1 MVYELINLCLMPQD
15 ILVASSHFFSLV
27 MTNSKQPGNR
37 IIETTVFRIMAF
49 LLAVALFWPPMAS
62 AAEENPD
69 SIPTEPG
76 LRVRIHA
83 LAEPPP
89 HPAVLEPGQS
99 PNLDRTV
106 TGPSGMEK
114 QTWRGDS
121 GEVLEKNLILTLDG
135 WLRVAHAGSYRFR
148 VKSESGFSARLGD
161 TPLGRSPGGTAA
173 EAVVELPVG
182 WHHLEA
188 QLEVGAAGKASLLWL
203 WKPPGA
209 QRFSP
214 LPEAELR
221 APSFH
226 FRPTQPGHKLLAKSS
241 DRPGL
246 GRKLAGLHPGY
257 RLTNIQPG
265 KHDMPVGGLALLGD
279 GRLVVARFDARM
291 LKAPRPSTEPN
302 GELWIIENPMATGT
316 AEIVGNRIASGLFE
330 PAGLCVIGNSIFVS
344 QRSEV
349 TRFDPDGKGRWL
361 PTTVASGW
369 ETNDF
374 HQISAGLLHRPGD
387 RPGHPGWLFM
397 ARSPGLG
404 LFANPPGHGSVWQID
419 LSQPPG
425 GNVEWL
431 TGGHRTPNGIGFGPK
446 DEMFVIDNQGDWTPA
461 NELNH
466 VRRGHFYGYYQP
478 HDPPR
483 AHAAPFQPTDPADPA
498 AVVTPAAV
506 LLPQDEI
513 GNSPTQPLRFPAD
526 SRFAGQLALPDMRY
540 GGINRVF
547 LEEIGG
553 VWQGCAMRFTQGLGA
568 GPNRIC
574 FGPGGSLFVGG
585 IGGRHA
591 STWSWRNPKGE
602 ATFQSLERLDPTGDP
617 VFEIES
623 MRAVPGGFELHFTE
637 PVPSSELENP
647 SAYRIMQWTYR
658 ATVAYG
664 GPKINEEELTV
675 RKTQVLSG
683 GKAVRL
689 MIDGLKQGHVLHLRC
704 DPVAASGRALWS
716 GDVWYTLNRLP

>member
-1 MVYELINLCLMPQD
+1 MN
-15 ILVASSHFFSLV
+15 
-27 MTNSKQPGNR
+27 TK
-37 IIETTVFRIMAF
+37 TVLF
-49 LLAVALFWPPMAS
+49 LLVALFCHSWAS
-62 AAEENPD
+62 AEGEDPD
-69 SIPTEPG
+69 SILTEPG
-76 LRVRIHA
+76 LRVRIYA

-106 TGPSGMEK
+106 VGPAALADEAW
-114 QTWRGDS
+114 TGDS
-121 GEVLEKNLILTLDG
+121 GEVVEKNYIITLDG
-135 WLRVAHAGSYRFR
+135 WLRVARAGAYRFR
-148 VKSESGFSARLGD
+148 MKSEAGYTARLGGKS
-161 TPLGRSPGGTAA
+161 LGASPGGTAA
-173 EAVVELPVG
+173 EAVVELPIG
-182 WHHLEA
+182 WHRLEA
-188 QLEVGAAGKASLLWL
+188 QVEVGAAGKGSLRWL
-203 WKPPGA
+203 WQAPDGKG
-209 QRFSP
+209 FTP

-221 APSFH
+221 APAFH
-226 FRPTQPGHKLLAKSS
+226 FRPTQPGQKRLAKSS

-265 KHDMPVGGLALLGD
+265 NHEMPVGGLALLGD
-279 GRLVVARFDARM
+279 GRLVVARFDART
-291 LKAPRPSTEPN
+291 LKVPHPSAEPN
-302 GELWIIENPMATGT
+302 GELWIIDNPLATGST
-316 AEIVGNRIASGLFE
+316 EIVGKRIASGLFE
-330 PAGLCVIGNSIFVS
+330 PSGLCVVEGSIYVS

-349 TRFDPDGKGRWL
+349 TRFDPDGVGGWR
-361 PTTVASGW
+361 PTTIANGW

-374 HQISAGLLHRPGD
+374 HQISAGLLHRTGD

-404 LFANPPGHGSVWQID
+404 LLRNPPGHGSVWQID

-425 GNVEWL
+425 KNVEWL
-431 TGGHRTPNGIGFGPK
+431 TGGHRTPNGLGFGPR

-466 VRRGHFYGYYQP
+466 VRRGHFYGFYQS

-483 AHAAPFQPTDPADPA
+483 AYAAPFQPADPADPA

-513 GNSPTQPLRFPAD
+513 GNSPTQPLLFPPG
-526 SRFAGQLALPDMRY
+526 SRFAGQLAMPDMRY

-553 VWQGCAMRFTQGLGA
+553 VWQGCAMRFTQGLAA

-574 FGPGGSLFVGG
+574 FGPEGSLFVGG

-591 STWSWRNPKGE
+591 STWTWQNPKGE
-602 ATFQSLERLDPTGDP
+602 ATFQSLERLDPTGEP

-623 MRAVPGGFELHFTE
+623 MRAVPGGFALHFTE
-637 PVPSSELENP
+637 PVSGSVLENP
-647 SAYRIMQWTYR
+647 ATYRIHQWTYR
-658 ATVAYG
+658 ATRAYG
-664 GPKINEEELTV
+664 GPKVDEGELVV
-675 RKTQVLSG
+675 RKAEALPG

-689 MIDGLKQGHVLHLRC
+689 AIDGLKQGYVVRLRC
-704 DPVAASGRALWS
+704 DPVASSGRAIWS
-716 GDVWYTLNRLP
+716 GEVWYTLNRLP